1 MGTKLL
7 LILAIM
13 PAVAPAA
20 SFGLGAVLR
29 VGGAFEVELQLGSTS
44 ASPVVASPFFPFWLD
59 GLDDDRSRKR
69 AFSAPSRA
77 VHLLFAQTS
86 AARRDLRGDPKVTMR
101 IEADARGI

>member
-59 GLDDDRSRKR
+59 GLDQPFQLSYDATTNTAS
-69 AFSAPSRA
+69 
-77 VHLLFAQTS
+77 L
-86 AARRDLRGDPKVTMR
+86 AASWIGPPPLR
-101 IEADARGI
+101 